1 MFAVWVFSQA
11 ATKTHDKATKIVKI
25 LVIFL
30 RLLNDLILIDMSCL
44 VIVKFHCETAMADK
58 NQWWAVNGDCLE
70 GVNATIP

>member
-1 MFAVWVFSQA
+1 MFDVCVFSHA
-11 ATKTHDKATKIVKI
+11 ATKTHDKATKTEKI

-30 RLLNDLILIDMSCL
+30 PLLNNRIRNGMSCL
-44 VIVKFHCETAMADK
+44 VIVKFHCETATAYK